1 MIGLLTM
8 LAACDDSPAPPVGQA
23 PPTEVEPPTLPA
35 VVTPSL
41 PPEPEPEATP
51 TDLLLSTRGNH
62 MALTKAALSAP
73 AGPVRLTFTNRAT
86 EPTML
91 HNMLIIRADHTDEI
105 GLAGIDAGPDRDY
118 VPAHDAV
125 LAASPLLSPEES
137 AELLVTLDAG
147 TYHYLCTFP
156 GHYLTEKGTLQISA
170 P

>member
-1 MIGLLTM
+1 MIALLTM
-8 LAACDDSPAPPVGQA
+8 LMGCDDSPPPPVTQE
-23 PPTEVEPPTLPA
+23 PPSEVEPPTLPA

-41 PPEPEPEATP
+41 PPEPEPEPEA

-62 MALTKAALSAP
+62 MALTITDLSAP

-91 HNMLIIRADHTDEI
+91 HNMLIVRTERIDEI

-118 VPAHDAV
+118 VPEGDAV
-125 LAASPLLSPEES
+125 LAASPLLAPEES
-137 AELLVTLDAG
+137 AELFVTLTAG
-147 TYHYLCTFP
+147 TYHYICTFP
-156 GHYLTEKGTLQISA
+156 GHYLTEKGTLLVSA